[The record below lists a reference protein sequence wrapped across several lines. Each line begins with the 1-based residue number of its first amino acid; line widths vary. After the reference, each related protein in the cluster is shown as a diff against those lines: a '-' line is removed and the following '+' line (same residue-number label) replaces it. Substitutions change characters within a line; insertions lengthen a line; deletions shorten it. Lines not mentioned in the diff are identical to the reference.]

1 MRLLRDCGNPDIE
14 MSSDQFNF
22 ILKETYGV
30 DTLSVNGRLRE
41 LKKNG
46 FRNLIFSI
54 GFTVMNQSHFGI
66 RVTDLFNSLILNKI
80 RDVVFR
86 LIFKSS

>member
-1 MRLLRDCGNPDIE
+1 MDPDIE

-30 DTLSVNGRLRE
+30 DTMSVNGRLKE
-41 LKKNG
+41 ISQNG
-46 FRNLIFSI
+46 FRKLIFAI

-66 RVTDLFNSLILNKI
+66 KFTDLFNSLIINKI

-86 LIFKSS
+86 IFFKSS